1 MAQNHSFSV
10 ELACKV
16 GIEGAVILQHFHFL
30 QQEKSANEK
39 KPIEGI
45 FVKRSVEALTKTY
58 PYFTAKVLKRIISN
72 LESDGHLFS
81 RIQNDNSYD
90 RSKSYTLSSE
100 MLSFFGIDAK
110 SYSVNTIVPN
120 GTIENTKQAKDIEP
134 NGPILDYTSISTSN
148 YTSISNNKENKKFSE
163 PNQENK
169 QDKTQKPN
177 ENDSHRA
184 DALKKVAISA
194 KAAAKEVGY
203 KTDSTL
209 VEAFQMYLDYRKEMK
224 LKPFASVKSAG
235 IALKQLKRLSEE
247 SRCTS
252 LEIVEQTIASLW
264 TGLFPLKRDKSQ
276 QTGKTHYQPIPEE
289 YGPQPF

>member
-110 SYSVNTIVPN
+110 SYLVNTIVPN
-120 GTIENTKQAKDIEP
+120 GTIENTKQDKDIEP
-134 NGPILDYTSISTSN
+134 NGPILDYTFISTSN
-148 YTSISNNKENKKFSE
+148 YTSISNNKENEKFSE

-169 QDKTQKPN
+169 QDKSQKPN

-194 KAAAKEVGY
+194 KDAAKEVGY

-209 VEAFQMYLDYRKEMK
+209 VDAFQLYLDYRKEMK

-252 LEIVEQTIASLW
+252 LEIVEQTIANLW

-276 QTGKTHYQPIPEE
+276 QNGKTHYQPIPEE